1 MSELKATTNAG
12 TIDDPIPQELIWK
25 DAQGK
30 FYKVAGA
37 GGSSSGAD
45 PRVGDLADLN
55 TTDKTT
61 VVAAINE
68 VNLKQATG
76 GAPDANDIN
85 KGVTKLSDAIDSDL
99 NATDG
104 VTAAT
109 PLAVKN
115 VNSKIGDLA
124 NLNTTDKSNIVNA
137 LNEVKANSSGSGSG
151 NSYVVTP
158 TIIAPSN
165 GALGQSTKVN
175 IIGTTYKNVFPDDAR
190 KHRVFEVCTDN
201 NFTSNV
207 IRKEVD
213 ADSWTVEQVLSAE
226 TKHYARIK
234 DISTDGYESAFS
246 PVINF
251 TTGAKVGA
259 ISPTITLLGYNDS
272 PSDIG
277 SGLKI
282 KGSEYQSNGDAV
294 DTHKATS
301 WSIRSAVS
309 RSNVWES
316 LNDTVNKTQITVP
329 RGTLQK
335 GTSYIVSVI
344 YHSTNYAD
352 SAPSEVKFTTSNDFG
367 TVQAPVVSIDGGAT
381 DTSLAPVINGGVF
394 SNTREP
400 DTHVDTELVIIRS
413 ADMQQMVS
421 ISTSN
426 DSVTIQLEL
435 GILEKSTQ
443 YKARMR
449 YKGQNFGWSEWG
461 ELTFTT
467 TANTDGLQNPTVSI
481 EGSTSNGYTYD
492 GYFAA
497 SDFNFIGDEDEI
509 DKCDWHLYLDKP
521 SSDEEVW
528 KDTDSKITKFLTC
541 FDKYALKPSTKYKL
555 KYRQHAKNADV
566 WSEYYTVSFTT
577 AADVK
582 YPTIK
587 FKMKNKINLSKI
599 CGWFNSSDF
608 EVKLN
613 GVKNDDITSNYNND
627 FILSDEGTVV
637 EIINIKDPTN
647 YPALTFAGNDGS
659 LNANLISI
667 EAPLPP
673 LRSSNNGS
681 LVTSLGGKGG
691 NGGNGGRGGDG
702 GVGVAGGGSGS
713 SGYGTAGKVGTNGGN
728 GSAGYG
734 VFSYCTSLTT
744 LPENLFKYNA
754 RVVSLGG
761 QGGKGG
767 DGGTGGRGGN
777 GGSSVGA
784 IRGGNGGNGGKG
796 GDGGDG
802 GAGYGVF
809 SYCTSLTTLPE
820 NLFKYNAQ
828 LANLGGKALTH
839 GAGGYGGNGGT
850 GGDGS
855 NSNGNHEVG
864 GGTGGIGGGGGLGGL
879 SGSSYGAFS
888 HCTSLTTLP
897 ENLFKYNT
905 QLANLGGSS
914 EYGGDGGTGGR
925 GGDGNIHWN
934 GVNGSNGGQG
944 GNGNNGGRGG
954 TGASS
959 VIAYGAFSY
968 CTSLTTL
975 PENLFKYN
983 AQLISLGGHG
993 GHGGNGGRGGRGGD
1007 AYYKNGNLGGNGG
1020 RGGNGGTGASSVI
1033 AYGAFSYCTSLTT
1046 LPENLFKYNAQLIS
1060 LGSVGVTGTKGFDG
1074 SKGNDASGSVGG
1086 AGGTGGR
1093 GGYSA
1098 LNNPTTLGAFSQS
1111 TKAIIKLRF
1120 TATNITKVKYFAYG
1134 TATKGTVYVP
1144 VGSTTA
1150 NTFTNDPTANVNI
1163 VVE

>member
-30 FYKVAGA
+30 FYKVAGT

-55 TTDKTT
+55 TNDKTT

-175 IIGTTYKNVFPDDAR
+175 IIGTAYKNVFPDDAR
-190 KHRVFEVCTDN
+190 KHRVFEICTDN

-234 DISTDGYESAFS
+234 DISTDGYESSFS

-277 SGLKI
+277 SSLKI
-282 KGSEYQSNGDAV
+282 KGSEYQSNGDEA

-381 DTSLAPVINGGVF
+381 DTSLTPVINGGVF

-400 DTHVDTELVIIRS
+400 DTHTASEIKVLLSENMSVIWES
-413 ADMQQMVS
+413 EVQTPT
-421 ISTSN
+421 TSFTVP
-426 DSVTIQLEL
+426 SQKLQLA
-435 GILEKSTQ
+435 TQ
-443 YKARMR
+443 YKVQMR
-449 YKGQNFGWSEWG
+449 YKGTNFGWSEWG

-467 TANTDGLQNPTVSI
+467 TANADGLQNPTVGI

-521 SSDEEVW
+521 SGEEEVW

-599 CGWFNSSDF
+599 VSWWSVDIFQVKVNGEIDAALANDWQSDKTLSS
-608 EVKLN
+608 
-613 GVKNDDITSNYNND
+613 
-627 FILSDEGTVV
+627 EGDVI
-637 EIINIKDPTN
+637 EIINVQDPTD
-647 YPALTFAGNDGS
+647 YPFCTFSGRDKSTYGN
-659 LNANLISI
+659 LVSI
-667 EAPLPP
+667 EAPLPTM
-673 LRSSNNGS
+673 RQSHNGE
-681 LVTSLGGKGG
+681 LITSMGGKGE
-691 NGGNGGRGGDG
+691 NGGEYIKSEP
-702 GVGVAGGGSGS
+702 VS
-713 SGYGTAGKVGTNGGN
+713 YGLCH
-728 GSAGYG
+728 S
-734 VFSYCTSLTT
+734 CTSLTT
-744 LPENLFKYNA
+744 LPENLFKFNQ
-754 RVVSLGG
+754 RITSFGG
-761 QGGKGG
+761 V
-767 DGGTGGRGGN
+767 GGN
-777 GGSSVGA
+777 GGSNGHGGGGGGGGGCFTNCTSLTSIPADLFKYNPLLTHVGG
-784 IRGGNGGNGGKG
+784 IGGNGGEGGNSNHG
-796 GDGGDG
+796 YDGGGSG
-802 GAGYGVF
+802 GGGSGSTSSHGGGGSGGGYCGCFAG
-809 SYCTSLTTLPE
+809 CTSLTTLPE
-820 NLFKYNAQ
+820 TLFSPKLKRICDENQA
-828 LANLGGKALTH
+828 
-839 GAGGYGGNGGT
+839 AGMFAG
-850 GGDGS
+850 
-855 NSNGNHEVG
+855 
-864 GGTGGIGGGGGLGGL
+864 
-879 SGSSYGAFS
+879 
-888 HCTSLTTLP
+888 CTNLTTVP
-897 ENLFKYNT
+897 INLLKECNE
-905 QLANLGGSS
+905 L
-914 EYGGDGGTGGR
+914 
-925 GGDGNIHWN
+925 
-934 GVNGSNGGQG
+934 V
-944 GNGNNGGRGG
+944 
-954 TGASS
+954 
-959 VIAYGAFSY
+959 
-968 CTSLTTL
+968 
-975 PENLFKYN
+975 
-983 AQLISLGGHG
+983 SLGKTYTDGKLPNYVG
-993 GHGGNGGRGGRGGD
+993 MFEG
-1007 AYYKNGNLGGNGG
+1007 
-1020 RGGNGGTGASSVI
+1020 
-1033 AYGAFSYCTSLTT
+1033 CTKLT
-1046 LPENLFKYNAQLIS
+1046 L
-1060 LGSVGVTGTKGFDG
+1060 
-1074 SKGNDASGSVGG
+1074 
-1086 AGGTGGR
+1086 
-1093 GGYSA
+1093 
-1098 LNNPTTLGAFSQS
+1098 
-1111 TKAIIKLRF
+1111 KLRF
-1120 TATNITKVKYFAYG
+1120 DSPNITDAACLAYRTAAKG
-1134 TATKGTVYVP
+1134 TAYVKAN
-1144 VGSTTA
+1144 STTA
-1150 NTFTNDPTANVNI
+1150 NTFKNDSTANMN
-1163 VVE
+1163 VVPEV

>member
-55 TTDKTT
+55 TNDKTT

-76 GAPDANDIN
+76 GAPDADDIN

-115 VNSKIGDLA
+115 VNSKIGDLS

-175 IIGTTYKNVFPDDAR
+175 VIGTAYKNVFPDDAR

-207 IRKEVD
+207 VRKEVD

-282 KGSEYQSNGDAV
+282 KGSEYQSNGDEA

-367 TVQAPVVSIDGGAT
+367 TVQAPVVSIEGGAT
-381 DTSLAPVINGGVF
+381 DTSLAPVISGGVF

-467 TANTDGLQNPTVSI
+467 TANADGLQNPTVSI

-492 GYFAA
+492 GHFVA

-521 SSDEEVW
+521 LSDEEVW
-528 KDTDSKITKFLTC
+528 SDTNSKITKFLTC

-599 CGWFNSSDF
+599 VSWWSVDIFQVKVNGEIDAALANDWQSDKTLSS
-608 EVKLN
+608 
-613 GVKNDDITSNYNND
+613 
-627 FILSDEGTVV
+627 EGDVI
-637 EIINIKDPTN
+637 EIINIQDPTD
-647 YPALTFAGNDGS
+647 YPFCTFSGRDKSTYGN
-659 LNANLISI
+659 LVSI
-667 EAPLPP
+667 EAPLPTM
-673 LRSSNNGS
+673 RQSHNGE
-681 LVTSLGGKGG
+681 LITSTGGKGEK
-691 NGGNGGRGGDG
+691 
-702 GVGVAGGGSGS
+702 GVSNSRTAKPVA
-713 SGYGTAGKVGTNGGN
+713 YGLCH
-728 GSAGYG
+728 S
-734 VFSYCTSLTT
+734 CTSLTT
-744 LPENLFKYNA
+744 LPENLFKFNQCITNFGGTGGTGGTGGGGGGGGGGCFTNCTSLTTIPADLFKYN
-754 RVVSLGG
+754 SLLTHVGG
-761 QGGKGG
+761 T
-767 DGGTGGRGGN
+767 GGTGGRSAGSAAATGLIDG
-777 GGSSVGA
+777 GGSGNDGSSNGTN
-784 IRGGNGGNGGKG
+784 IGGGGGGYG
-796 GDGGDG
+796 GGGG
-802 GAGYGVF
+802 GGGYGAGGGGGGYCGCF
-809 SYCTSLTTLPE
+809 AGCTSLTTLPE
-820 NLFKYNAQ
+820 TLFSPKLKRICDENQA
-828 LANLGGKALTH
+828 
-839 GAGGYGGNGGT
+839 AGMFAG
-850 GGDGS
+850 
-855 NSNGNHEVG
+855 
-864 GGTGGIGGGGGLGGL
+864 
-879 SGSSYGAFS
+879 
-888 HCTSLTTLP
+888 CTNLTTVP
-897 ENLFKYNT
+897 INLLKECN
-905 QLANLGGSS
+905 
-914 EYGGDGGTGGR
+914 E
-925 GGDGNIHWN
+925 
-934 GVNGSNGGQG
+934 
-944 GNGNNGGRGG
+944 
-954 TGASS
+954 
-959 VIAYGAFSY
+959 
-968 CTSLTTL
+968 
-975 PENLFKYN
+975 
-983 AQLISLGGHG
+983 LISLGKKYSDTKLPKYVGMFEG
-993 GHGGNGGRGGRGGD
+993 CS
-1007 AYYKNGNLGGNGG
+1007 KLNL
-1020 RGGNGGTGASSVI
+1020 
-1033 AYGAFSYCTSLTT
+1033 
-1046 LPENLFKYNAQLIS
+1046 
-1060 LGSVGVTGTKGFDG
+1060 
-1074 SKGNDASGSVGG
+1074 
-1086 AGGTGGR
+1086 
-1093 GGYSA
+1093 
-1098 LNNPTTLGAFSQS
+1098 
-1111 TKAIIKLRF
+1111 KLRF
-1120 TATNITKVKYFAYG
+1120 DSPNITDAARLAAG
-1134 TATKGTVYVP
+1134 TAAKGTAYVKAN
-1144 VGSTTA
+1144 STTA
-1150 NTFTNDPTANVNI
+1150 NTFKNDSTANMN
-1163 VVE
+1163 VVPEVQI

>member
-175 IIGTTYKNVFPDDAR
+175 IIGTAYKNVFPDDAR

-282 KGSEYQSNGDAV
+282 KGSEYQSNGDEA

-381 DTSLAPVINGGVF
+381 DTSLTPVINGGVF

-400 DTHVDTELVIIRS
+400 DTHAASEIKVLLSENMSVIWES
-413 ADMQQMVS
+413 EVQTPT
-421 ISTSN
+421 TSFTVP
-426 DSVTIQLEL
+426 SQKLQLA
-435 GILEKSTQ
+435 TQ
-443 YKARMR
+443 YKVQMR
-449 YKGQNFGWSEWG
+449 YKGTNFGWSEWG

-467 TANTDGLQNPTVSI
+467 TANADGLQNPTVGI
-481 EGSTSNGYTYD
+481 EGSTNNGYTYD
-492 GYFAA
+492 GYFVA
-497 SDFNFIGDEDEI
+497 SDFNFIGNEDEI

-521 SSDEEVW
+521 SGEEEVW

-587 FKMKNKINLSKI
+587 FKMKNKINLSTIVSWWSVDVFQVKVNGEI
-599 CGWFNSSDF
+599 DAALANDWQSD
-608 EVKLN
+608 K
-613 GVKNDDITSNYNND
+613 T
-627 FILSDEGTVV
+627 LSGEGDVI
-637 EIINIKDPTN
+637 EIINIQDPTD
-647 YPALTFAGNDGS
+647 YPFCTFCGRNSSTYGNLVS
-659 LNANLISI
+659 F
-667 EAPLPP
+667 EAPLPTM
-673 LRSSNNGS
+673 RQSHNGE
-681 LVTSLGGKGG
+681 LITSMGGKGAKGITSMSYGLCYNCEALTTVPEKLFKFNQRVTHVGGIGGDGADGAVGLGANGGGGAGGCFTNCTALTTIPADLFKYNPLLTHVGGIGG
-691 NGGNGGRGGDG
+691 NGGIGYNGDG
-702 GVGVAGGGSGS
+702 GGGGSS
-713 SGYGTAGKVGTNGGN
+713 AN
-728 GSAGYG
+728 GSAGNGGSHGGIGGNGGGGYCG
-734 VFSYCTSLTT
+734 CFAGCTSLTS
-744 LPENLFKYNA
+744 LPETLFSPKLKRICDENQAAGMFAGCTNLTTVPVNLLKECNEL
-754 RVVSLGG
+754 VSLG
-761 QGGKGG
+761 KTYT
-767 DGGTGGRGGN
+767 DN
-777 GGSSVGA
+777 KLPNYVGMFE
-784 IRGGNGGNGGKG
+784 GCSK
-796 GDGGDG
+796 
-802 GAGYGVF
+802 
-809 SYCTSLTTLPE
+809 LTL
-820 NLFKYNAQ
+820 
-828 LANLGGKALTH
+828 
-839 GAGGYGGNGGT
+839 
-850 GGDGS
+850 
-855 NSNGNHEVG
+855 
-864 GGTGGIGGGGGLGGL
+864 
-879 SGSSYGAFS
+879 
-888 HCTSLTTLP
+888 
-897 ENLFKYNT
+897 
-905 QLANLGGSS
+905 
-914 EYGGDGGTGGR
+914 
-925 GGDGNIHWN
+925 
-934 GVNGSNGGQG
+934 
-944 GNGNNGGRGG
+944 
-954 TGASS
+954 
-959 VIAYGAFSY
+959 
-968 CTSLTTL
+968 
-975 PENLFKYN
+975 
-983 AQLISLGGHG
+983 
-993 GHGGNGGRGGRGGD
+993 
-1007 AYYKNGNLGGNGG
+1007 
-1020 RGGNGGTGASSVI
+1020 
-1033 AYGAFSYCTSLTT
+1033 
-1046 LPENLFKYNAQLIS
+1046 
-1060 LGSVGVTGTKGFDG
+1060 
-1074 SKGNDASGSVGG
+1074 
-1086 AGGTGGR
+1086 
-1093 GGYSA
+1093 
-1098 LNNPTTLGAFSQS
+1098 
-1111 TKAIIKLRF
+1111 KLRF
-1120 TATNITKVKYFAYG
+1120 DSPNITDAACLAYRTAAKG
-1134 TATKGTVYVP
+1134 TAYVK
-1144 VGSTTA
+1144 VNSTTA
-1150 NTFTNDPTANVNI
+1150 NTFKNDSTANMN
-1163 VVE
+1163 VVPEV

>member
-30 FYKVAGA
+30 FYKVAGT

-55 TTDKTT
+55 TNDKTT

-175 IIGTTYKNVFPDDAR
+175 IIGTAYKNVFPDDAR

-213 ADSWTVEQVLSAE
+213 VDSWTVEQVLSAE

-282 KGSEYQSNGDAV
+282 KGSEYQSNGDEA

-381 DTSLAPVINGGVF
+381 DTSLTPVINGGVF

-400 DTHVDTELVIIRS
+400 DTHTASEIKVLLSENMSVIWES
-413 ADMQQMVS
+413 EVQTPT
-421 ISTSN
+421 TSFTVP
-426 DSVTIQLEL
+426 SQKLQLA
-435 GILEKSTQ
+435 TQ
-443 YKARMR
+443 YKVQMR
-449 YKGQNFGWSEWG
+449 YKGTNFGWSEWG
-461 ELTFTT
+461 ELTFITK
-467 TANTDGLQNPTVSI
+467 ASADGLQNPTVGI

-492 GYFAA
+492 GYFVA

-521 SSDEEVW
+521 SGDEEVW
-528 KDTDSKITKFLTC
+528 KDTNSKITKFLTC

-599 CGWFNSSDF
+599 VSWWNVDVFQVKVNGEIDATLMNNWQSDKTLSS
-608 EVKLN
+608 
-613 GVKNDDITSNYNND
+613 
-627 FILSDEGTVV
+627 EGDVI
-637 EIINIKDPTN
+637 EIINIKDPTD
-647 YPALTFAGNDGS
+647 YPFCTFSGRDKSTYGN
-659 LNANLISI
+659 LVSI
-667 EAPLPP
+667 EAPLPTM
-673 LRSSNNGS
+673 RQSHNGE
-681 LVTSLGGKGG
+681 LITNMGGKGE
-691 NGGNGGRGGDG
+691 DG
-702 GVGVAGGGSGS
+702 YQQS
-713 SGYGTAGKVGTNGGN
+713 STSKPVSYGLCHSCTA
-728 GSAGYG
+728 
-734 VFSYCTSLTT
+734 LTT
-744 LPENLFKYNA
+744 LPENLFKFNQ
-754 RVVSLGG
+754 RITNFGG
-761 QGGKGG
+761 V
-767 DGGTGGRGGN
+767 GGN
-777 GGSSVGA
+777 GSDGYKSGRYGGAGGGGGGGCFTNCTALTTIPADLFKYNPLLTHVGG
-784 IRGGNGGNGGKG
+784 IGGNGGKTNYVG
-796 GDGGDG
+796 SDGGGSGSDG
-802 GAGYGVF
+802 GSGDLSNGGSSGGGYCGCFAG
-809 SYCTSLTTLPE
+809 CTSLTTLPE
-820 NLFKYNAQ
+820 TLFNSKLKRICDENQA
-828 LANLGGKALTH
+828 
-839 GAGGYGGNGGT
+839 AGMFAG
-850 GGDGS
+850 
-855 NSNGNHEVG
+855 
-864 GGTGGIGGGGGLGGL
+864 
-879 SGSSYGAFS
+879 
-888 HCTSLTTLP
+888 CTNLTTVP
-897 ENLFKYNT
+897 INLLKECKE
-905 QLANLGGSS
+905 L
-914 EYGGDGGTGGR
+914 
-925 GGDGNIHWN
+925 
-934 GVNGSNGGQG
+934 V
-944 GNGNNGGRGG
+944 
-954 TGASS
+954 
-959 VIAYGAFSY
+959 
-968 CTSLTTL
+968 
-975 PENLFKYN
+975 
-983 AQLISLGGHG
+983 SLG
-993 GHGGNGGRGGRGGD
+993 
-1007 AYYKNGNLGGNGG
+1007 K
-1020 RGGNGGTGASSVI
+1020 TPTVSGAPNYI
-1033 AYGAFSYCTSLTT
+1033 GMFEGCTKLT
-1046 LPENLFKYNAQLIS
+1046 L
-1060 LGSVGVTGTKGFDG
+1060 
-1074 SKGNDASGSVGG
+1074 
-1086 AGGTGGR
+1086 
-1093 GGYSA
+1093 
-1098 LNNPTTLGAFSQS
+1098 
-1111 TKAIIKLRF
+1111 KLRF
-1120 TATNITKVKYFAYG
+1120 DSPNITDAACLAYRTAAKG
-1134 TATKGTVYVP
+1134 TAYVK
-1144 VGSTTA
+1144 VESTTA
-1150 NTFTNDPTANVNI
+1150 NTFKNDSTANMN
-1163 VVE
+1163 VVPEVQI